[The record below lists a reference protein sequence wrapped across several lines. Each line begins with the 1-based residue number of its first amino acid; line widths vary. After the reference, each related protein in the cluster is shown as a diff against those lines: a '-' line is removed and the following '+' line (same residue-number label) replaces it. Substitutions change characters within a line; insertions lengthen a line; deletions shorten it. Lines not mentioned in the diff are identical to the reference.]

1 VVAFY
6 KWDSDYREEI
16 NFKTVKIKENSKL
29 EYVIWKFNDGKM
41 DNIFLFASVRD
52 NFLNLLIYTDRWNE
66 DEKVTFLENIYKLN
80 S

>member
-1 VVAFY
+1 MVAFY